1 VNENTNEVNYDLPN
15 FSKPRWTLYV
25 AGVFFVSFLLYFPIS
40 AQVQSFIKKAVG
52 SSPACP
58 ITYTDLGFQLFMPKV
73 IVKNV
78 NLPASCFG
86 NSGAPIV
93 LDNLFLHIRGL
104 NFSPIGPHFKVETQL
119 FGNPLEA
126 FVTVGLSTMAIN
138 LDNTKLNLSELSK
151 FLPAGVKLNGDIQ
164 VEALAK
170 AGQSGIQDLNL
181 KASSKNLI
189 IPSQNIMGFALT
201 TLNIKNLLLK
211 TQMES
216 NNMLRLTDLIIGAD
230 NSPIRGNLKGTIR
243 LNQRNINASPI
254 DLIGEVAFSQ
264 EFLDKYA
271 IIGMVMNQF
280 DKRDDFY
287 QIQLKGALGSPIP
300 SSPSK

>member
-1 VNENTNEVNYDLPN
+1 MKENTNEVNYDLPN
-15 FSKPRWTLYV
+15 LSKPRWTLYI
-25 AGVFFVSFLLYFPIS
+25 AGVFFISFLMYFPIS
-40 AQVQSFIKKAVG
+40 SQIESFIKRAVG
-52 SSPACP
+52 SAPGCP
-58 ITYTDLGFQLFMPKV
+58 ISYTNIDFELFMPKV
-73 IVKNV
+73 IVNNV

-93 LDNLFLHIRGL
+93 LDNLLLHIRGL

-119 FGNPLEA
+119 LGNPLEA

-138 LDNTKLNLSELSK
+138 LDKTKLALSEVSK
-151 FLPAGVKLNGDIQ
+151 FLPAGVKLNGDVQ
-164 VEALAK
+164 VDALVK
-170 AGQSGIQDLNL
+170 AGQNGINDLNL
-181 KASSKNLI
+181 KAASKNFI
-189 IPSQNIMGFALT
+189 IPAQNIMGFALS

-211 TQMES
+211 AKMES
-216 NNMLRLTDLIIGAD
+216 NNMVRLTDLILGDD

-254 DLIGEVAFSQ
+254 DLVGEVAFSQ
-264 EFLDKYA
+264 DFLDKYA

-280 DKRDDFY
+280 DKKDDFY